1 RAAECDQQF
10 PPSEGDSH
18 TPLPCEVRKGKDTTP
33 RACCPNGA
41 APGAGGAHVGSTSIG
56 RFALALRVGRGAAAS
71 ESLPAPVYLSA
82 GIVLARLIAPCEGK
96 CENFRGHLPP
106 FSWFVCVG
114 VARHESGAVRDWLGT
129 DRCRVFSCALAAAGQ
144 AIYHFSLPAISLMSE
159 TSSASPGT
167 GY

>member
-1 RAAECDQQF
+1 MVLHRHVLALYVAGFGEAFTERACMARGAIERPTADKADHRHGLLLRVRRERPRHCRAAECGQQF

-82 GIVLARLIAPCEGK
+82 GIVLARLIAPCEG
-96 CENFRGHLPP
+96 
-106 FSWFVCVG
+106 
-114 VARHESGAVRDWLGT
+114 
-129 DRCRVFSCALAAAGQ
+129 
-144 AIYHFSLPAISLMSE
+144 
-159 TSSASPGT
+159 
-167 GY
+167 